1 MKKQKLIKFYNI
13 EYDFDDTDIVDD
25 LPTEITAATLDY
37 ENESENDLSEFI
49 DETGADWISEQVG
62 FCVLGFNYEISNLY
76 VFDKNW

>member
-1 MKKQKLIKFYNI
+1 MKKQKLVKFYNI

-25 LPTEITAATLDY
+25 LPTEFTAAILDY
-37 ENESENDLSEFI
+37 ENENDLSEFI

-62 FCVLGFNYEISNLY
+62 FCVLGFNYEISNIY